1 LPVEPGLM
9 SPSAAAMKMCS
20 ISVEP
25 MPSMMA
31 RPVASRNSSHT
42 DLGRC
47 SPAETQRCS
56 FFSAGALPAASIAR

>member
-1 LPVEPGLM
+1 
-9 SPSAAAMKMCS
+9 MCS

-31 RPVASRNSSHT
+31 RPVARWKSSHT

-47 SPAETQRCS
+47 SPAEMHRRS
-56 FFSAGALPAASIAR
+56 DFSEPAFPAATMAR

>member
-1 LPVEPGLM
+1 MPVEPGLM
-9 SPSAAAMKMCS
+9 SSSAAAMKMCS

-31 RPVASRNSSHT
+31 RPVAWRKSSQT

-47 SPAETQRCS
+47 SPAETQRRR
-56 FFSAGALPAASIAR
+56 FLHAEALPAASMAR